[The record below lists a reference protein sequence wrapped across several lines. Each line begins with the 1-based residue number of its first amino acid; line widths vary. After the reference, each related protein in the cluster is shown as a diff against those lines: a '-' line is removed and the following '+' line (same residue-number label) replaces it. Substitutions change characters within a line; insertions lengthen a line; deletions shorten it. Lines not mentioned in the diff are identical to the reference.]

1 MKRLND
7 FYDRMLLQHQKHFSL
22 VVYLMC
28 IFYALLL
35 LCSCLDVPFL
45 RGQLRSN
52 IRPCPAG
59 TDLVLSLLRS
69 NIRPCPTESSGSAP
83 RHEDRRTY
91 IQDLILIEIV
101 FEFLDFTHMP
111 DEHTSCQLNSALLYS
126 VHGYARARTSMLYVI
141 RS

>member
-69 NIRPCPTESSGSAP
+69 NIRPCPAESSGSAP

-91 IQDLILIEIV
+91 IQDLIL
-101 FEFLDFTHMP
+101 FEKAFKNTFKTFCSVTQYPAKL
-111 DEHTSCQLNSALLYS
+111 CSALLYS